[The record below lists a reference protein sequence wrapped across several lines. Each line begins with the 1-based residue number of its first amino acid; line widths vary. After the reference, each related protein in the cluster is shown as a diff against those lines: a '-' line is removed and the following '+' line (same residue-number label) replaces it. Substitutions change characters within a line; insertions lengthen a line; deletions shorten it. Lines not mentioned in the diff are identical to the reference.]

1 MFRFYITVIAVVL
14 YPILPILVYIRLLW
28 RGRGS
33 KQSSSSL
40 CDESG
45 NICQLFNTRDFISL
59 KTFKTSIFGN
69 FKTIFGL

>member
-40 CDESG
+40 YDESG
-45 NICQLFNTRDFISL
+45 NICQLFTTRDFIHS
-59 KTFKTSIFGN
+59 KQVSS
-69 FKTIFGL
+69 